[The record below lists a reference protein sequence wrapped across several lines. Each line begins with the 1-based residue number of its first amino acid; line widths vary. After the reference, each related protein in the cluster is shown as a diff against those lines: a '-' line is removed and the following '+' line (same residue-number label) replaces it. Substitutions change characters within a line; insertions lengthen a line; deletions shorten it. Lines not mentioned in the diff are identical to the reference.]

1 MRALI
6 QRCSQAEVR
15 VDNQVTGSIAKGLL
29 IFLGVGPDDDEQD
42 FEWLLQKILKLR
54 IFNDAEGLMNL
65 SVEDVGGDLL
75 VVSQFTL
82 HAKVKKG
89 TRPSYAKAAP
99 PDMAEKLY
107 ESFLSEAR
115 KCLGTERVAAGK
127 FGAHMEVDLINDGPV
142 TIWIDTKNK
151 E

>member
-6 QRCSQAEVR
+6 QRCTKAKVT
-15 VDNQVTGSIAKGLL
+15 VDQSIVGEIGQGLL
-29 IFLGVGPDDDEQD
+29 VFLGVGPEDETAD
-42 FEWLLQKILKLR
+42 RDWLLQKILKLR
-54 IFNDAEGLMNL
+54 IFNDEAGLMNL
-65 SVEDVGGDLL
+65 SVEDIKGEML

-89 TRPSYAKAAP
+89 TRPSYARAAKP
-99 PDMAEKLY
+99 ELAEKMY
-107 ESFLSEAR
+107 EEFLSEAR
-115 KCLGTERVAAGK
+115 QEMGEQRVAAGQ
-127 FGAHMEVDLINDGPV
+127 FGADMAVDLINDGPV

>member
-6 QRCSQAEVR
+6 QRCSKAEVR
-15 VDNQVTGSIAKGLL
+15 VDKARTGAIEKGLL
-29 IFLGVGPDDDEQD
+29 IFLGVGPEDTSEDLD
-42 FEWLLQKILKLR
+42 WLLQKILKLR
-54 IFNDAEGLMNL
+54 IFNDEEGLMNL
-65 SVEDVGGDLL
+65 SVEDVKGDLL

-99 PDMAEKLY
+99 PDIAEKLY
-107 ESFLSEAR
+107 EELISKAR
-115 KCLGTERVAAGK
+115 NHLGQNRIAAGI

>member
-6 QRCSQAEVR
+6 QRCSKAEVR
-15 VDNQVTGSIAKGLL
+15 VDKARTGAIEKGLL
-29 IFLGVGPDDDEQD
+29 IFLGVGPEDTSEDLD
-42 FEWLLQKILKLR
+42 WLLQKILKLR
-54 IFNDAEGLMNL
+54 IFNDEEGLMNL
-65 SVEDVGGDLL
+65 SVEDVKGDLL

-99 PDMAEKLY
+99 PDIAEKLY
-107 ESFLSEAR
+107 EEFINKSQNH
-115 KCLGTERVAAGK
+115 LGQNRVAAGK